1 MKKNFYNYYIKLLI
15 GVLLFS
21 SAAFCQI
28 PNAGFENWTSGNPDN
43 WEASNSGQ
51 FVTITQSTDAHSGSY
66 SVKGAVLSISGFS
79 IPPALITKFAYTGR
93 PASLSGFYKLT
104 SVSSDSLVITVA
116 LYKNNNGIGAGIFHT
131 AANASSFIQFSA
143 PILYDLSDT
152 PDSAAIS
159 ITIMPAANP
168 HSGSS
173 FNIDDLA
180 FGSTTAVNDKNIHSP
195 LSFELKQNYP
205 NPFNPST
212 NITYQ
217 LPQNSFVSL
226 KIYNILGKEVS
237 TLVNEEKS
245 AGTYSINF
253 NASKLASGIY
263 FYVMQ
268 ANNFHQVNKM
278 MLLK

>member
-1 MKKNFYNYYIKLLI
+1 MKKNFYFNIVTCVFLL
-15 GVLLFS
+15 S
-21 SAAFCQI
+21 STIFCQI

-51 FVTITQSTDAHSGSY
+51 FITITQSTDAHSGSY
-66 SVKGAVLSISGFS
+66 SVKGDVLSINGFS
-79 IPPALITKFAYTGR
+79 IPPALITKFVYTGR
-93 PASLSGFYKLT
+93 PSSLSGYYKLT

-131 AANASSFIQFSA
+131 HVNAGSFLQFTA
-143 PILYDLSDT
+143 PIVYDLNDT

-159 ITIMPAANP
+159 IALMPASNP

-173 FNIDDLA
+173 FNIDDLS
-180 FGSTTAVNDKNIHSP
+180 FGSATAVNDKNINSH

-212 NITYQ
+212 NIQYSIGSSQ
-217 LPQNSFVSL
+217 FVVL
-226 KIYNILGKEVS
+226 KVYNILGKDVA
-237 TLVNEEKS
+237 TLVNDNQP
-245 AGTYSINF
+245 AGKYSIKF
-253 NASKLASGIY
+253 NADNLSSGIY

-268 ANNFHQVNKM
+268 AGSFHQVNKM
-278 MLLK
+278 ILLK